1 MRGRG
6 HHAASAGRARPTE
19 DHRHATRPPSRPRR
33 RPARRP
39 PRSADRRGPVL
50 RRRLRPAAAPPSLP
64 GGAPLRSR
72 PARGPVGYNCDA
84 VQQGLSGPQPY
95 SCPLPGP
102 RPLGAR
108 CFCDMPIA
116 SFSTPQ
122 TAVGRV
128 AP

>member
-1 MRGRG
+1 MRSPTRG
-6 HHAASAGRARPTE
+6 VSAAAMLVAMLVGSGAQAQPYGYYE
-19 DHRHATRPPSRPRR
+19 DRPPPGYYEERPVIIRRAPPPRR
-33 RPARRP
+33 
-39 PRSADRRGPVL
+39 G
-50 RRRLRPAAAPPSLP
+50 
-64 GGAPLRSR
+64 
-72 PARGPVGYNCDA
+72 GPVGYNCDA
-84 VQQGLSGPQPY
+84 VQQGLTGPQPY

-128 AP
+128 IP

>member
-1 MRGRG
+1 MRQMTRLGL
-6 HHAASAGRARPTE
+6 AALL
-19 DHRHATRPPSRPRR
+19 ATFAVQAAEAQYYEEPRR
-33 RPARRP
+33 EYYDERPVYPQRRE
-39 PRSADRRGPVL
+39 RPVTT
-50 RRRLRPAAAPPSLP
+50 RA
-64 GGAPLRSR
+64 
-72 PARGPVGYNCDA
+72 VGFNCDA
-84 VQQGLSGPQPY
+84 VQQGLTGPQPY

-116 SFSTPQ
+116 SFSQPQ

>member
-1 MRGRG
+1 MRQITRLGLAALLATCAVQAADAQYYDAPRRG
-6 HHAASAGRARPTE
+6 YYEERPAYDERPVYPRRGERPGPARP
-19 DHRHATRPPSRPRR
+19 
-33 RPARRP
+33 
-39 PRSADRRGPVL
+39 
-50 RRRLRPAAAPPSLP
+50 
-64 GGAPLRSR
+64 
-72 PARGPVGYNCDA
+72 VGLNCDA

-116 SFSTPQ
+116 SFSSPQ

-128 AP
+128 VP

>member
-1 MRGRG
+1 MRPAQRLGL
-6 HHAASAGRARPTE
+6 AAGLIAGLLGAQIAE
-19 DHRHATRPPSRPRR
+19 AQYDDGYGPPPPRR
-33 RPARRP
+33 PYREERLSGPG
-39 PRSADRRGPVL
+39 PRG
-50 RRRLRPAAAPPSLP
+50 
-64 GGAPLRSR
+64 
-72 PARGPVGYNCDA
+72 GPVGYNCDA

>member
-1 MRGRG
+1 MRPATRIGLAAAIIAG
-6 HHAASAGRARPTE
+6 ALGSHSASAQYYEEGYG
-19 DHRHATRPPSRPRR
+19 RPPPRR
-33 RPARRP
+33 GDYEERAVRPGPRR
-39 PRSADRRGPVL
+39 A
-50 RRRLRPAAAPPSLP
+50 
-64 GGAPLRSR
+64 
-72 PARGPVGYNCDA
+72 VGYNCDA
-84 VQQGLSGPQPY
+84 VQQGLSGPQPF

-128 AP
+128 SP